1 MLQKI
6 VGLFPL
12 TQGIQLMKAAS
23 LGLAV
28 DNLWLPV
35 AVMGAVAIVCTG
47 IAVKSFSGNKH

>member
-47 IAVKSFSGNKH
+47 IAVKCLQWE